1 MLVAEK
7 LNSTGKINKIAY
19 DDFEKFRS
27 TNGLL
32 LKDIE
37 DMKKSR
43 SWSSKRFAISKAI
56 DNINQDQFFE

>member
-19 DDFEKFRS
+19 DDFEEFRS

-32 LKDIE
+32 LEDIE

-43 SWSSKRFAISKAI
+43 S
-56 DNINQDQFFE
+56 